1 MTAQP
6 HILIV
11 DDDAEI
17 RDLLA
22 RFLRKH
28 GFRADTARDGKS
40 MDTTLQNGRFDLVVL
55 DSVYKEVDAGLG
67 VDVRDARGALR

>member
-1 MTAQP
+1 MSTEP

-22 RFLRKH
+22 RFLKKH
-28 GFRADTARDGKS
+28 DFRVATAAD
-40 MDTTLQNGRFDLVVL
+40 GRAMTELW
-55 DSVYKEVDAGLG
+55 AP
-67 VDVRDARGALR
+67 RGSTSWCSI